1 LVRRFTSPSN
11 RDPRLPPRSRSLIAG
26 VGLVGVVGAIVL
38 LVLSISLLT
47 SFRSTAPGEVC
58 VVQEGG
64 PLDGRGVATVRQPG
78 EGVSNI
84 GIFNKQRCFPA
95 TERNYIISSRANE
108 ADSKTV
114 DFVEVPTSDAVA
126 VRIEGQALFRLTS
139 DPAALRDF
147 YRRFG
152 VRTFDGQH
160 PYDGDSGWVS
170 FLAIQFRPVLDNA
183 LREAIGQY
191 RCEQL
196 NNTCQYVQ
204 NANQAVS
211 GKVKEVNTGQTL
223 AQAQDAIARTLDADL
238 KDTLGGTYFEGIKFR
253 LRGVSFAPEVQAQI
267 TRAQATRTAVATA
280 RLDAQ
285 KRVEQ
290 AIGDRRV
297 AEQRARAIRA
307 TRNSYRDNPSQAR
320 IDALKALPP
329 GLQSLGGDTSLLLGG
344 NNR

>member
-1 LVRRFTSPSN
+1 VGSRRSVS
-11 RDPRLPPRSRSLIAG
+11 
-26 VGLVGVVGAIVL
+26 
-38 LVLSISLLT
+38 
-47 SFRSTAPGEVC
+47 
-58 VVQEGG
+58 
-64 PLDGRGVATVRQPG
+64 PG

-126 VRIEGQALFRLTS
+126 VRIEGQELFRLTT
-139 DPAALRDF
+139 DAAALRDF

-183 LREAIGQY
+183 LREAIGRY

-211 GKVKEVNTGQTL
+211 GRSRRSTPARRSPRPGTRSPRRST
-223 AQAQDAIARTLDADL
+223 QDLV
-238 KDTLGGTYFEGIKFR
+238 DTLGGKYFEGIKLR
-253 LRGVSFAPEVQAQI
+253 LRGVSFAPEGQAQI
-267 TRAQATRTAVATA
+267 TRAQATARRWRPHASTPRSASSRRSAIASSPSSARWRSAPRATPTPTT
-280 RLDAQ
+280 RP
-285 KRVEQ
+285 
-290 AIGDRRV
+290 G
-297 AEQRARAIRA
+297 RASTRSRPCRPGCSPSAAIRA
-307 TRNSYRDNPSQAR
+307 CCSA
-320 IDALKALPP
+320 
-329 GLQSLGGDTSLLLGG
+329 G
-344 NNR
+344 NHR

>member
-1 LVRRFTSPSN
+1 M
-11 RDPRLPPRSRSLIAG
+11 
-26 VGLVGVVGAIVL
+26 
-38 LVLSISLLT
+38 
-47 SFRSTAPGEVC
+47 
-58 VVQEGG
+58 
-64 PLDGRGVATVRQPG
+64 
-78 EGVSNI
+78 
-84 GIFNKQRCFPA
+84 
-95 TERNYIISSRANE
+95 
-108 ADSKTV
+108 
-114 DFVEVPTSDAVA
+114 
-126 VRIEGQALFRLTS
+126 
-139 DPAALRDF
+139 
-147 YRRFG
+147 
-152 VRTFDGQH
+152 
-160 PYDGDSGWVS
+160 
-170 FLAIQFRPVLDNA
+170 LDNA

-223 AQAQDAIARTLDADL
+223 AQAQDAIAKTLDADL
-238 KDTLGGTYFEGIKFR
+238 DDTLGGKYFEGIKFR
-253 LRGVSFAPEVQAQI
+253 LARRLVRPRGPGPDHA
-267 TRAQATRTAVATA
+267 RAGDAARAVATA

-307 TRNSYRDNPSQAR
+307 TRNAYRDNPSQAR

>member
-1 LVRRFTSPSN
+1 VRRFTSPSN
-11 RDPRLPPRSRSLIAG
+11 RDPRLPPRSRSLVAG
-26 VGLVGVVGAIVL
+26 VGLVGVVGGIIL
-38 LVLSISLLT
+38 LVLAVSLLS

-64 PLDGRGVATVRQPG
+64 PLDGRG
-78 EGVSNI
+78 
-84 GIFNKQRCFPA
+84 
-95 TERNYIISSRANE
+95 ERNYIISSRANE

-126 VRIEGQALFRLTS
+126 VRIEGQALFRLTT
-139 DPAALRDF
+139 DPAVLRDF

-211 GKVKEVNTGQTL
+211 GKVKAVNTGQTL
-223 AQAQDAIARTLDADL
+223 AQAQDAIARTLEADL
-238 KDTLGGTYFEGIKFR
+238 TDTLGGKFFEGIKFR
-253 LRGVSFAPEVQAQI
+253 LRGVSFAPEVQSQI

-307 TRNSYRDNPSQAR
+307 TRNAYRDNPSQAR

-329 GLQSLGGDTSLLLGG
+329 GLQSLGGNTSLLLGG

>member
-1 LVRRFTSPSN
+1 MRLFTSRRN
-11 RDPRLPPRSRSLIAG
+11 RDPRLPDPPRGLYAG
-26 VGLVGVVGAIVL
+26 VGLIGVVGAVVL
-38 LVLSISLLT
+38 LAFALNILT
-47 SFRSTAPGEVC
+47 AFHSTAPGEVC

-64 PLDGRGVATVRQPG
+64 PLDGRGVAKVRQPG

-126 VRIEGQALFRLTS
+126 VRIEGQALFRLTT
-139 DPAALRDF
+139 DAAVLREF

-223 AQAQDAIARTLDADL
+223 AQAQDAIARTLQADL
-238 KDTLGGTYFEGIKFR
+238 DDTLGGKFFEGIKFR

-297 AEQRARAIRA
+297 AEQRSRAIRA
-307 TRNSYRDNPSQAR
+307 TRNAYRDNPSQAR
-320 IDALKALPP
+320 SDALKALPP